1 MRGEPTSLPNTK
13 RVTVDWSKARKGS
26 EAYVRAGN
34 DSVRIHHDAELQQR
48 RDIGFRNTNRAV
60 LGPPIGCLSF
70 IQLNYTYYIKRSNF

>member
-1 MRGEPTSLPNTK
+1 M
-13 RVTVDWSKARKGS
+13 DWSKARKGS

-60 LGPPIGCLSF
+60 LETPIG
-70 IQLNYTYYIKRSNF
+70 RS